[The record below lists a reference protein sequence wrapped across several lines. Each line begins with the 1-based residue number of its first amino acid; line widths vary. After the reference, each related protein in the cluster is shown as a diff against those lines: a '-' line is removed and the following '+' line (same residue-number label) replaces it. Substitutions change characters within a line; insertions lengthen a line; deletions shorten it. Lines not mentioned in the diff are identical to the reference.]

1 MNPAID
7 IGVFAAGVL
16 SGLLIGWLAARLR
29 SGERIAELTAQL
41 ARMQAELDHARRA
54 TQEKLDLLSETRSGM
69 LNDYHMLAREALQE
83 NSHAFLDLARSAFAG
98 YLESARRELENRQGG
113 IQEILRPVQDSL
125 LRYEQQ
131 IRELERSRQHAY
143 GSLNEQVA
151 ALSRDQYRLQQETGR
166 LARALR
172 VPHVRGRWG
181 EMTLR
186 RVAELAGMVNRCD
199 FFEQP
204 GTTTENGMQ
213 RPDMVVHLPGSRLV
227 AVDAKAPLDA
237 YLKALE
243 AEDEHQRQAM
253 LKRHLAQLESHITKL
268 SRKSYWAGIQPSPE
282 FTVLFIPGEN
292 FFSAA
297 LAQNDRLLEFAADKG
312 IVLASPVTLISLL
325 KTVALVWRQETAAQN
340 ASAIAELGRE
350 LYGRLLSLTTQLQSL
365 GNHMEKCVSG
375 YNRMVGSF
383 ERRVLVS
390 ARKFEQFGI
399 APEKGAALPRVDP
412 LEKPVRKPEGKGDR

>member
-1 MNPAID
+1 MAL
-7 IGVFAAGVL
+7 FATGAAC
-16 SGLLIGWLAARLR
+16 GLLIGWFAARLK
-29 SGERIAELTAQL
+29 SSEHIAELTAQL
-41 ARMQAELDHARRA
+41 ARFEAELDHARRA
-54 TQEKLDLLSETRSGM
+54 MQEKRDLLSEASSGI
-69 LNDYHMLAREALQE
+69 LSDYQTLARQALQE
-83 NSHAFLDLARSAFAG
+83 NSRAFLDLARSAFAG
-98 YLESARRELENRQGG
+98 YLESARRDLENRQGG

-125 LRYEQQ
+125 SRYEQQ

-143 GSLNEQVA
+143 GSLTEQVA

-199 FFEQP
+199 FFEQA
-204 GTTTENGMQ
+204 GTATENGVQ
-213 RPDMVVHLPGSRLV
+213 RPDMVVHLPGKRLV

-243 AEDEHQRQAM
+243 AEDEHQRREM
-253 LKRHLAQLESHITKL
+253 LKRHLAQLESHVTQL
-268 SRKSYWAGIQPSPE
+268 SRKSYWAGLQPSPE

-297 LAQNDRLLEFAADKG
+297 LAQNDRLLEFAARKN

-340 ASAIAELGRE
+340 ATAIAGLGRE
-350 LYGRLLSLTTQLQSL
+350 LHARLGSLTAQLQAL
-365 GNHMEKCVSG
+365 GSHMEKCVSG

-399 APEKGAALPRVDP
+399 ASGKEAALSAADP
-412 LEKPVRKPEGKGDR
+412 LEESIRKPAVKRDP